1 MSSEKK
7 HKSKKNKLNKNDSFK
22 EDLDFLEV
30 SKFKKISLINIFMV
44 ILVVLCMCCFG
55 YYYLVLPNITL
66 KGSKSI
72 TIEYDDYCVVVCP
85 HNNIPTV
92 VHECG
97 HIANMIW
104 KYIGY
109 TPIRDNDEVDQYLRT
124 YLFEEINKIIN
135 KHLSK

>member
-1 MSSEKK
+1 MVTKRK
-7 HKSKKNKLNKNDSFK
+7 VRIPIFNYIMIVIIYDYW
-22 EDLDFLEV
+22 EDL
-30 SKFKKISLINIFMV
+30 
-44 ILVVLCMCCFG
+44 
-55 YYYLVLPNITL
+55 
-66 KGSKSI
+66 KGCIPDELYNDPCKGI
-72 TIEYDDYCVVVCP
+72 TIEYDDYCIVVCP
-85 HNNIPTV
+85 HNHISTV